1 MCVWGIRNGTLSYR
15 AGIPKGWRREGVVTE
30 REPEPYTQLYQRTE
44 WAPQQSSREN
54 EKEPEVHQ
62 CKRLRRGALQLCGQF
77 GTHMRPSR
85 KWGHWG
91 DSSVGIA
98 FAIQN

>member
-1 MCVWGIRNGTLSYR
+1 MCVWGIRTARCPTEQAYR
-15 AGIPKGWRREGVVTE
+15 RDGEERVVTE

-44 WAPQQSSREN
+44 WAPQQSGREN

-77 GTHMRPSR
+77 GTHMRPSK

-98 FAIQN
+98 FAIQK

>member
-44 WAPQQSSREN
+44 WAPQQSGREN

-62 CKRLRRGALQLCGQF
+62 CKRLRRGGITALWPVWDTYETLKKV
-77 GTHMRPSR
+77 GTLGR
-85 KWGHWG
+85 
-91 DSSVGIA
+91 
-98 FAIQN
+98 